1 MHFQYIAPA
10 EASPTPMP
18 MDCATA
24 RPTAASTGSQYAF
37 TALIAV
43 VAVLAALFLLSLLVI
58 IFLVMCVARLNKQK
72 RAMAGMH
79 ESCVSMPCLWMDYLI
94 SPVHVPSLQFKAKNK
109 PSFHLSLPTSLWMIS
124 WKAQLLS
131 QAQHFCDIGS
141 SIFTQP
147 IYTYAST
154 VQCSCILILC
164 MIHYAWHIIVHIYY
178 CFIL

>member
-1 MHFQYIAPA
+1 MTTIIIMMPPPA

-72 RAMAGMH
+72 RAMAVQG
-79 ESCVSMPCLWMDYLI
+79 EKQAIVSPQFANVSLDDQLKSPTAI
-94 SPVHVPSLQFKAKNK
+94 S
-109 PSFHLSLPTSLWMIS
+109 
-124 WKAQLLS
+124 
-131 QAQHFCDIGS
+131 
-141 SIFTQP
+141 
-147 IYTYAST
+147 ST
-154 VQCSCILILC
+154 AFL
-164 MIHYAWHIIVHIYY
+164 
-178 CFIL
+178 